1 MGKWDPVESYFNGVI
16 ANRVFG
22 KPMIGCHILQCT
34 GSLKF
39 DPTFLM
45 YIKSTFDCYIIITKT
60 LNRFIVHFPDA
71 VLWFLL
77 TPFQYTS
84 T

>member
-1 MGKWDPVESYFNGVI
+1 MGKWDPVESCFNGVI

-39 DPTFLM
+39 DL
-45 YIKSTFDCYIIITKT
+45 ILRS
-60 LNRFIVHFPDA
+60 IVIWSLPKH
-71 VLWFLL
+71 
-77 TPFQYTS
+77 
-84 T
+84 

>member
-1 MGKWDPVESYFNGVI
+1 MGKWDPVESCFNGVI

-39 DPTFLM
+39 DLKFSWILR
-45 YIKSTFDCYIIITKT
+45 S
-60 LNRFIVHFPDA
+60 IVIWSLPKH
-71 VLWFLL
+71 
-77 TPFQYTS
+77 
-84 T
+84 